1 MNASC
6 PLVLQEAVESLPEK
20 LETQPS
26 TSDAEQDQQQL
37 EERRLRSA
45 LLTYLWTECH
55 TLLTASSRLPVFVR
69 A

>member
-1 MNASC
+1 M
-6 PLVLQEAVESLPEK
+6 ESLPEK

-26 TSDAEQDQQQL
+26 TSDAGQDQQQL

-45 LLTYLWTECH
+45 LLTYCWTEAFLH
-55 TLLTASSRLPVFVR
+55 VIDLLTASARLPGLIW